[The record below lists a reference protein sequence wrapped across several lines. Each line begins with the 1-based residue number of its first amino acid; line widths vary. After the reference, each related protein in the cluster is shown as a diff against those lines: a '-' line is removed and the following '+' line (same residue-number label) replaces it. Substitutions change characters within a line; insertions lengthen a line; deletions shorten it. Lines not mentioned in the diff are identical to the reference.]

1 MFSDGFLRLESFSV
15 SLTLGEGK
23 MNVQILLAAFIWMM
37 ERLKGIT
44 SALFFSFLIFIYLVM
59 SGLSF
64 GTWDFCGVLQDLSL
78 LS

>member
-1 MFSDGFLRLESFSV
+1 
-15 SLTLGEGK
+15 

-59 SGLSF
+59 SGLSC
-64 GTWDFCGVLQDLSL
+64 GTWDFCGILRDLSL